1 MLMFSFSEGA
11 PGTARNDGNESS
23 QVSFGI
29 EEMVTRH
36 TRLTLQESFLCTGL
50 LQ

>member
-11 PGTARNDGNESS
+11 PGTARTDGNDSS
-23 QVSFGI
+23 QVSSGV

-36 TRLTLQESFLCTGL
+36 TRLTLQESFLCTDL
-50 LQ
+50 FQ